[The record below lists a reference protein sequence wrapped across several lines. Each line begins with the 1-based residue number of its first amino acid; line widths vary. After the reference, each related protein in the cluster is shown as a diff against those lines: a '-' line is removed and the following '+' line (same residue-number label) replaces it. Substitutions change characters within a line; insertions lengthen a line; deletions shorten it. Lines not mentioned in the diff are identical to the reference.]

1 MLIAGV
7 DEAGRGPL
15 AGPVVCAAVILPA
28 IDGLH
33 GLDDSKK
40 LGAAERDRLFDA
52 IRTVALGHAI
62 VRIEAPDIDDMNILQ
77 ATLHGMALALAQLQP
92 VPDLALI
99 DGNRLPAQLP
109 CPARAVVDGDASERC
124 IMAASILAKVS
135 RDRIMLDLH
144 RDFPQYGF
152 DAHKGYPT
160 PAHRH
165 ALSVHGPCAQHR
177 FSYAPV
183 RKARDALARLGIK
196 SG

>member
-28 IDGLH
+28 VDGLQ

-40 LGAAERDRLFDA
+40 LAAAERDRLFDA

-62 VRIEAPDIDDMNILQ
+62 VRIEASAIDDMNILQ
-77 ATLHGMALALAQLQP
+77 ATLHGMALALAQLHP
-92 VPDLALI
+92 VPDLVLI

-109 CPARAVVDGDASERC
+109 CPARAIVDGDASERC

-135 RDRIMLDLH
+135 RDRIMQDLH

-160 PAHRH
+160 QAHRH
-165 ALSVHGPCAQHR
+165 ALSLHGPCAQHR

>member
-15 AGPVVCAAVILPA
+15 AGPLVCAAVMLPDD
-28 IDGLH
+28 DGLS

-40 LGAAERDRLFDA
+40 LNAANRERLFDA
-52 IRTVALGHAI
+52 IRSVALCHAI
-62 VRIEAPDIDDMNILQ
+62 VRVEAPAIDDMNILQ
-77 ATLHGMALALAQLQP
+77 ATLHGMALALARLQVQP
-92 VPDLALI
+92 ALALI
-99 DGNRLPAQLP
+99 DGNRLPEQLP
-109 CPARAVVDGDASERC
+109 CPARAIVDGDASERC

-135 RDRIMLDLH
+135 RDRIMHDLH

-160 PAHRH
+160 PAHMH
-165 ALSVHGPCAQHR
+165 ALSLHGPCPQHR

-183 RKARDALARLGIK
+183 RRARDARLGIK